1 MSTDQPWT
9 VGRLLTWTADYL
21 KKHQAESPRLDAEVL
36 LAEARGC
43 QRIQLYTAFEEVVD
57 DATRTRFREFVKRR
71 AEGMPVAYIVGRKE
85 FYSLNFRVT
94 PDVLIPRPE
103 TEHAVIAVLDL
114 LKASGLAAPQIVDV
128 GTGSGCI
135 AITIAKHAPQAQV
148 TAIDQSP
155 AALAIAAENAA
166 THQVTDRVTF
176 VESDLL
182 TALPS
187 EQRFDIIVSNPPYV
201 TEAEWAELSPGVR
214 DFEPRTALV
223 GGTTGLEIT
232 TRLVAQALERLT
244 PGGWLVLEIHD
255 GLEAQTHELL
265 TATGRFEKIST
276 IKDLAQLPRVVQ
288 AQLAKYDDAMQ
299 RSCA

>member
-1 MSTDQPWT
+1 VSTDQPWT

-21 KKHQAESPRLDAEVL
+21 KKHQSESPRLDAEVL

-57 DATRTRFREFVKRR
+57 DDTRARFREFVKRR

-114 LKASGLAAPQIVDV
+114 LKTSGLATPQIVDV

-135 AITIAKHAPQAQV
+135 AVTLAKHAPQTQV
-148 TAIDQSP
+148 TAVDQSA

-166 THQVTDRVTF
+166 AHQVSDRVTF

-182 TALPS
+182 SALPAD
-187 EQRFDIIVSNPPYV
+187 QRFDIIVSNPPYV
-201 TEAEWAELSPGVR
+201 TEAEWAELMPGVR
-214 DFEPRTALV
+214 DFEPRMALV
-223 GGTTGLEIT
+223 GGPTGLEIT
-232 TRLVAQALERLT
+232 TRLVNQALERLT

-255 GLEAQTHELL
+255 GLESQTHALL

-288 AQLAKYDDAMQ
+288 AQLVK
-299 RSCA
+299 

>member
-21 KKHQAESPRLDAEVL
+21 KKHQADSPRLDAEVL

-114 LKASGLAAPQIVDV
+114 LKTSGLAAPQIVDI

-135 AITIAKHAPQAQV
+135 AITVAKHAPQAKV

-166 THQVTDRVTF
+166 AHHVTDRVTF

-182 TALPS
+182 TALPGD
-187 EQRFDIIVSNPPYV
+187 QRFDIIVSNPPYV

-214 DFEPRTALV
+214 DFEPRMALV

-232 TRLVAQALERLT
+232 TRLVAQAVERLT
-244 PGGWLVLEIHD
+244 PDGWLVLEIHD
-255 GLEAQTHELL
+255 GLEAQTHALL

-288 AQLAKYDDAMQ
+288 AQLAK
-299 RSCA
+299 

>member
-21 KKHQAESPRLDAEVL
+21 KKHQADSPRLDAEVL

-114 LKASGLAAPQIVDV
+114 LKTSGLAAPQIVDI

-135 AITIAKHAPQAQV
+135 AITVAKHAPTAHV
-148 TAIDQSP
+148 TAVDQSP

-166 THQVTDRVTF
+166 AHQVTDRVTF

-182 TALPS
+182 TALPGD
-187 EQRFDIIVSNPPYV
+187 QRFDIIVSNPPYV

-214 DFEPRTALV
+214 DFEPRMALV

-232 TRLVAQALERLT
+232 TRLVAQAVERLT
-244 PGGWLVLEIHD
+244 PDGWLVLEIHD
-255 GLEAQTHELL
+255 GLEAQTHALL

-288 AQLAKYDDAMQ
+288 AQLAK
-299 RSCA
+299 

>member
-21 KKHQAESPRLDAEVL
+21 KKHQADSPRLDAEVL

-57 DATRTRFREFVKRR
+57 DDTRARFREFVKRR

-114 LKASGLAAPQIVDV
+114 LKTSGLAAPQIVDV

-135 AITIAKHAPQAQV
+135 AITVAKHAPQAQV
-148 TAIDQSP
+148 TAIDQSR

-214 DFEPRTALV
+214 DFEPRMALV

-232 TRLVAQALERLT
+232 TRLVAQAVEHLT

-255 GLEAQTHELL
+255 GLEAQTHALL

-288 AQLAKYDDAMQ
+288 AQLAK
-299 RSCA
+299 

>member
-21 KKHQAESPRLDAEVL
+21 KKHQSESPRLDAEVL

-114 LKASGLAAPQIVDV
+114 LKSSGLAAPQIVDV

-135 AITIAKHAPQAQV
+135 AITIAKHAPQARV

-166 THQVTDRVTF
+166 THQVTDRVAF

-182 TALPS
+182 TALPGD
-187 EQRFDIIVSNPPYV
+187 QRFDIIVSNPPYV

-214 DFEPRTALV
+214 DFEPRMALV

-232 TRLVAQALERLT
+232 TRLVAQAVERLT

-255 GLEAQTHELL
+255 GLEAQTHALL
-265 TATGRFEKIST
+265 TATGRFEKLST

-288 AQLAKYDDAMQ
+288 AQLAK
-299 RSCA
+299 